1 MLICFSAFER
11 VSWAAFRRLSVA
23 SSDALKE
30 RRGEVMRGDLMREM

>member
-30 RRGEVMRGDLMREM
+30 RRREERSGEVR